1 MSKTASVKTVKIDAS
16 SKLSSTVRVR
26 RQKPQAAMKRDLQQG
41 AAKHSAAPAETV
53 TQGKSS
59 GGFVVFSS
67 PIVPKHVSA
76 DRILAAVRAVK
87 AR

>member
-1 MSKTASVKTVKIDAS
+1 MGNAASVKTVKIDVS
-16 SKLSSTVRVR
+16 TKLSSTVRVR
-26 RQKPQAAMKRDLQQG
+26 SQKRKAAMKRDLQQG
-41 AAKHSAAPAETV
+41 AAERSAVPTETV

-67 PIVPKHVSA
+67 PIVPRHISA

>member
-1 MSKTASVKTVKIDAS
+1 MVKTTSLKTVNIDAS
-16 SKLSSTVRVR
+16 SKLASTVRVR
-26 RQKPQAAMKRDLQQG
+26 RQKTKPAMNRDLQQG
-41 AAKHSAAPAETV
+41 AAKRSAAPAETV